1 VRRIGADDAL
11 DAVAGYACANDVS
24 ARKLQFKDKQ
34 WRRGNGF
41 DTFCLWGA
49 QTRSSCKDADSAATA
64 DATAYGTDH
73 AEKLRG

>member
-1 VRRIGADDAL
+1 VDQRHLFAEDPDDAVRCEQL
-11 DAVAGYACANDVS
+11 ARSCEIAPGEAANHSKTVS
-24 ARKLQFKDKQ
+24 
-34 WRRGNGF
+34 
-41 DTFCLWGA
+41 TVWGA